1 MKELVV
7 QDAPKKIK
15 SIQFG
20 VMSKQEIVNLAEL
33 EVVTR
38 DIYNLP
44 DRQPRVGGVL
54 DRRMGVSDKVSTCE
68 TCGHRMADCV
78 GHYGYIKLVLPVF
91 HVGFFKHIVSIL
103 QMVCKS
109 CSRILL
115 EEPDRRR
122 FLRRFRR
129 PGLENL
135 QRTQTF
141 KAVNTEAR
149 KDL

>member
-54 DRRMGVSDKVSTCE
+54 DRRMGVSDNVSTCE

-91 HVGFFKHIVSIL
+91 HVGFFKHLSLIHNRRSRRYA
-103 QMVCKS
+103 VCRS
-109 CSRILL
+109 GSS
-115 EEPDRRR
+115 
-122 FLRRFRR
+122 
-129 PGLENL
+129 
-135 QRTQTF
+135 QYH
-141 KAVNTEAR
+141 
-149 KDL
+149 

>member
-54 DRRMGVSDKVSTCE
+54 AGAWE
-68 TCGHRMADCV
+68 
-78 GHYGYIKLVLPVF
+78 
-91 HVGFFKHIVSIL
+91 
-103 QMVCKS
+103 
-109 CSRILL
+109 
-115 EEPDRRR
+115 
-122 FLRRFRR
+122 
-129 PGLENL
+129 
-135 QRTQTF
+135 
-141 KAVNTEAR
+141 
-149 KDL
+149 